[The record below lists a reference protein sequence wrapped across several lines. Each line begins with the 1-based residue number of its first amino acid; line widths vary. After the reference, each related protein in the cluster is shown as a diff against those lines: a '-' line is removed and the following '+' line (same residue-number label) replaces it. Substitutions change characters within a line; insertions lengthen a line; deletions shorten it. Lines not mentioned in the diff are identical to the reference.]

1 MEIKAEPILK
11 WAGGKRQM
19 LKELLPLVPEY
30 KGKYI
35 EPFVGGGAMFFALEP
50 EKAILSDCNEELI
63 HLYKTIRLKANLVIE
78 ELKQMHNSEEDYY
91 RIRELN
97 WRELSDTAAAAR
109 MIYLNKTGFNG
120 LYRVNRQGGFN
131 VPYGKNE
138 RTQFC
143 NEEQILKAA
152 KVLKKKKLLCGDY
165 KKILKKHAEP
175 GDFIFLDPPYF
186 QVTEREIFLRY
197 TSDRF
202 YEPDQ
207 EELAEIVNDLYDM
220 GCEVMMTNSNH
231 PRIYELY
238 SRFDIKVVQVR
249 RAVNCKGDG
258 RKGEDTIITAF
269 H

>member
-1 MEIKAEPILK
+1 
-11 WAGGKRQM
+11 M
-19 LKELLPLVPEY
+19 LDWKS
-30 KGKYI
+30 
-35 EPFVGGGAMFFALEP
+35 
-50 EKAILSDCNEELI
+50 LSEVE
-63 HLYKTIRLKANLVIE
+63 
-78 ELKQMHNSEEDYY
+78 
-91 RIRELN
+91 
-97 WRELSDTAAAAR
+97 AAAR
-109 MIYLNKTGFNG
+109 MIFLNKTGFNG

-131 VPYGKNE
+131 VPYGKNK

-152 KVLKKKKLLCGDY
+152 KVLKKKKLLCDDY
-165 KKILKKHAEP
+165 KRILKKYAEP

-207 EELAEIVNDLYDM
+207 EELAEMVNDLYDM

-238 SRFDIKVVQVR
+238 SRFDIKVVQVH